1 MTPTCRPGT
10 SARTKL
16 RSVNGLYFRGVR
28 YSIENGCGSFE
39 TIRLWPDF
47 KQLAFLH
54 EERRGWIGCSKR
66 MPDVSTNGR
75 GMRWGA
81 RRRIEGAESRLVLG
95 RCDDGVVGGSDRRL
109 AG

>member
-1 MTPTCRPGT
+1 MFGWFRLVDRRN
-10 SARTKL
+10 ARIVFVARDWLFT
-16 RSVNGLYFRGVR
+16 
-28 YSIENGCGSFE
+28 
-39 TIRLWPDF
+39 
-47 KQLAFLH
+47 
-54 EERRGWIGCSKR
+54 GWIGCSKR